1 LALSG
6 HARIDLVSRGHVTD
20 PEIRRAVSRIVEV
33 PDVEARWRDTF
44 PWLRRAGDLLAV
56 LLSRQPQEVRAFRP
70 ARRALASAISDTST
84 DIVIVEYAG
93 LAPLVRRPR
102 SGRWILTLHNLPSR
116 MADQRAAV
124 MPRRRQRWL
133 LRREAVIAARFER
146 RMAGTFDTVITCSE
160 EDAESVGA
168 FRRVI
173 VVPNGVD
180 VDKFQPAVLPEAPR
194 IVMTGALYT
203 DPNVDGAT
211 WFCEQVLPLVRAEMP
226 DVEFDLVGA
235 RPDHR
240 VTELAG
246 LPGVH
251 IHADVQDVVPFLH
264 AARVAVVPIRL
275 GSGSRLKALEA
286 LAAGR
291 PVVGT
296 TIGLEG
302 LQLTPNE
309 HVVVADQAEAFA
321 TAILRLLHDDKA
333 ASSLIAAGRQLVQER
348 YSWVRIG
355 EAFVAAVIP
364 SGHD

>member
-1 LALSG
+1 LATQ
-6 HARIDLVSRGHVTD
+6 ARVDLVSRGQVTD
-20 PEIRRAVSRIVEV
+20 PEIRGAVNSIVEV
-33 PDVEARWRDTF
+33 PLDEAGWRDTF

-70 ARRALASAISDTST
+70 ARRALASAISNANT

-93 LAPLVRRPR
+93 LAPLVRRR
-102 SGRWILTLHNLPSR
+102 GSARWFLTLHNLPSR
-116 MADQRAAV
+116 MANQRAAV
-124 MPRRRQRWL
+124 MPRQRQRWL
-133 LRREAVIAARFER
+133 LRREAAIAARFER
-146 RMAGTFDTVITCSE
+146 RMAGAFDTVITCSE
-160 EDAESVGA
+160 EDAESMGSSG
-168 FRRVI
+168 RVI

-180 VDKFQPAVLPEAPR
+180 VDKFQPAPLPGVPR

-203 DPNVDGAT
+203 DPNVDGAR
-211 WFCEQVLPLVRAEMP
+211 WFCDHVLPLVQAEMP
-226 DVEFDLVGA
+226 DVGFDLVGA

-240 VTELAG
+240 VMELAG

-251 IHADVQDVVPFLH
+251 IHADVPDVVPFLH
-264 AARVAVVPIRL
+264 AARVAVVPLRL

-302 LQLTPNE
+302 LHLKANE
-309 HVVVADQAEAFA
+309 DVVVADQAEAFA
-321 TAILRLLHDDKA
+321 IAILRLLRDDKA

-364 SGHD
+364 SGHG